1 MSIPTDVTANDVPQ
15 IERSRRRF
23 LGACALGTAAAML
36 APALAGAAAP
46 VAPTRP
52 QWSGYRRALV
62 IDTLNGG
69 PLDPTSD
76 SEYAPLNA
84 RALADARASGL
95 TACNVTVSGVGSY
108 LNDYALTM
116 RAIAYWNGQRALH
129 GNALSLV
136 RTGADLVEAKR
147 SGRLGLIYGF
157 QDATPFGEDLE
168 RFETFHGLGVR
179 IYQLTYNRRNL
190 VGDGCLEAA
199 NAGLSRFGRE
209 LIERFDAGR
218 ALIDLSHS
226 GQRTALDTIAASR
239 HPVTISHTGCA
250 ALVDNP
256 RNKTDEEL
264 RRLAER
270 GGVAGI
276 YLMPFLRKAE
286 QPTAEDLIRHIEHA
300 IHVCGE
306 EHVSLG
312 SDGIISAIDLT
323 PEYHQAFRAFVE
335 ERIKRGIAAPGE
347 SVDVVNFLPDLNQ
360 PDRFDR
366 IAFLLSQRGHHD
378 ARIEKILG
386 GNFARLFTEVC
397 G

>member
-1 MSIPTDVTANDVPQ
+1 MSIPADVITHDAPAT
-15 IERSRRRF
+15 ERSRRRF
-23 LGACALGTAAAML
+23 LGACALGAAGAVL
-36 APALAGAAAP
+36 VPTLAGAAAP
-46 VAPTRP
+46 AATTRS
-52 QWSGYRRALV
+52 QWSGYRRATV

-69 PLDPTSD
+69 PLDPKSD

-108 LNDYALTM
+108 INDYALTM

-129 GNALSLV
+129 GEALSLV

-157 QDATPFGEDLE
+157 QDSTPFGEDLE

-199 NAGLSRFGRE
+199 NAGLSQFGRE
-209 LIERFDAGR
+209 LIEKFDTGR

-226 GQRTALDTIAASR
+226 GQRTALEAIAASR

-250 ALVDNP
+250 ALVDRP

-276 YLMPFLRKAE
+276 YLMPFLRKE
-286 QPTAEDLIRHIEHA
+286 GQPTAEDLIRHIEHA
-300 IHVCGE
+300 IDVCGE

-366 IAFLLSQRGHHD
+366 IAFLLSKRGHRD

-386 GNFARLFTEVC
+386 GNFARLFTDVC